1 MTGPRI
7 FLASV
12 LQLSAAVGVLGQAP
26 KKPEYLVKAEYMAYV
41 GQASQFWKG
50 GESGLSEGLFQI
62 GVIGRSPFEGNLNKV
77 CEKRTIQGRPVKVL
91 YPRSADEASMC
102 QMIFVCRSEADRLE
116 EVLGWVK
123 GRSVITVGDSKGF
136 LARGIMVNFSL
147 EQDRIMIWVNP
158 EMAKKGGVSFAPD
171 FLALVRIFSGKE
183 GS

>member
-7 FLASV
+7 FLAAV
-12 LQLSAAVGVLGQAP
+12 LQCSAAVGVWGQAS

-41 GQASQFWKG
+41 GQASRFWKG
-50 GESGLSEGLFQI
+50 GDGGPSEGPFQI
-62 GVIGRSPFEGNLNKV
+62 GVIGRSPFEGNLNQV

-91 YPRSADEASMC
+91 YPRSADEASSC

-136 LARGIMVNFSL
+136 LARGIMVNFAL
-147 EQDRIMIWVNP
+147 EHERIVIWVSP
-158 EMAKKGGVSFAPD
+158 ETAKKGGVSFAPD
-171 FLALVRIFSGKE
+171 FLALVKIYSGKE